1 MSGSRFD
8 RAPEPSAPG
17 TESSPRPPLVALVV
31 VVSILLFV
39 AGFFFG
45 EDALGGG
52 VRDDLYVFHGLTMVA
67 FRDKPFFTVLQD
79 YTSATTPLFQI
90 LESFNPLLGHDTW
103 FRATHT
109 LFCLLTVVLFVIVVS
124 RRFRHLPASLPI
136 AALLGSSVLLSPY
149 FRAESYWVSTDVF
162 PIFLLLLT
170 ALLLNPLKE
179 TPSPGAR
186 LLNPLEATPSP
197 GTPLLLPAALAL
209 LSWST
214 FYCRQS
220 YLFLPFFVF
229 CILLWRFP
237 TRRLFVILLFTI
249 FGLPA
254 LYLVH
259 LWGGLNPPSFKRH
272 QGFALEGI
280 AAPLSMVFIYAVP
293 FLLDALLRTRHQL
306 AARLVALRTLWLS
319 LLVGLLVFV
328 AVFHGFHFNARH
340 EGGGIA
346 SKILEHLG
354 QPGRYLFL
362 LLSYFGLVIL
372 FFLARGASWKGRV
385 LLLSFFAPTVIM
397 AIFFQRYYDP
407 LLIVAFFALWE
418 RDSVQRFVTPRLA
431 AFLIVFNV
439 LLLVGAVGY
448 NIRSKPVFTPLSS
461 YRPAVNLGR

>member
-1 MSGSRFD
+1 MSGSPFH
-8 RAPEPSAPG
+8 RALEPSAATTG
-17 TESSPRPPLVALVV
+17 SSLRSSLVALVV
-31 VVSILLFV
+31 VLSLLLFV
-39 AGFFFG
+39 AGFFLG

-52 VRDDLYVFHGLTMVA
+52 VRDDLYIFHGLTMVA

-103 FRATHT
+103 FRATNII
-109 LFCLLTVVLFVIVVS
+109 FCLLTVVLFVAVVS
-124 RRFRHLPASLPI
+124 RRFRHVPASVPI
-136 AALLGSSVLLSPY
+136 AALLGSSILLSPY

-170 ALLLNPLKE
+170 ALLLHSIE
-179 TPSPGAR
+179 EAESPGA
-186 LLNPLEATPSP
+186 
-197 GTPLLLPAALAL
+197 PLLVPAALAL

-229 CILLWRFP
+229 CLLLWRLP
-237 TRRLFVILLFTI
+237 ERRLSITLLFTVC
-249 FGLPA
+249 GLPA

-293 FLLDALLRTRHQL
+293 FLLDALLRSRHQL
-306 AARLVALRTLWLS
+306 TARLFARRRLWLS

-354 QPGRYLFL
+354 RPGRYLFL
-362 LLSYFGLVIL
+362 LLSYLGLVIL

-385 LLLSFFAPTVIM
+385 LLLSFFAPTFIM

-407 LLIVAFFALWE
+407 LLIMAFFALWE
-418 RDSVQRFVTPRLA
+418 RDSVQRFFTPRLA
-431 AFLIVFNV
+431 VFLILFNV
-439 LLLVGAVGY
+439 LLLVGAVAY
-448 NIRSKPVFTPLSS
+448 NVRSKPVFAPLSS